1 MIVIDENGTVF
12 LYQGDS
18 GEIVVDGLDNS
29 KNYTVYFAVQDKKRN
44 LIGSEFQVSAAKTK
58 SVTFILNSEFTD
70 MLTVPDN
77 RPYQIYYYG
86 IKACSEDDENEDTLF
101 VENGI
106 YGDKNMIVVF
116 PRKVKGI

>member
-1 MIVIDENGTVF
+1 MLVIDENGTVF

-44 LIGSEFQVSAAKTK
+44 LIGSEFQVPAAKTN

-70 MLTVPDN
+70 MLTVPN
-77 RPYQIYYYG
+77 NKPYQIYYYG
-86 IKACSEDDENEDTLF
+86 IKACTENNDEDTLF